1 MRRYFRS
8 RNSMHR
14 RARWPFLSPP
24 ESQAHKI
31 FSCHLYE
38 SQMPTW
44 LPRRRGSAAVL
55 RLRNRDN
62 SRPSE
67 RWCRETPVWSQTLL
81 PDGSPTGLYWKAAP
95 ILPAG
100 PRDRER
106 ETRDSLFEEQTAR
119 MAWQKQ
125 KTIGI
130 RANEEVPLRSLCRRL
145 AKTLPR

>member
-8 RNSMHR
+8 RNSMRR
-14 RARWPFLSPP
+14 RARWLFLSPRELP
-24 ESQAHKI
+24 GHKI
-31 FSCHLYE
+31 FSYHPCE

-44 LPRRRGSAAVL
+44 LPRRPVSAEVL

-62 SRPSE
+62 SRPWE
-67 RWCRETPVWSQTLL
+67 RWCRETLAWSPTLL
-81 PDGSPTGLYWKAAP
+81 RDGSLIGLCWIAAP

-125 KTIGI
+125 KTTGI
-130 RANEEVPLRSLCRRL
+130 RADEEVPLRSLCRRL